1 VAALYLRGLFIPS
14 NSAGE
19 EVFLAIHEIRV
30 TPTDGD
36 PQGHEVQLEAERTLG
51 LTDVEAVQTARV
63 YRLQGVSEEE
73 AHVLASQL
81 FTDPV
86 NEQYSLD
93 QPAGFETPHVVEVA
107 YKPGV
112 MNPEVASIMK
122 AANDLGINPQAA
134 DSSREYAFFGDL
146 EPAQVE
152 GVVGR
157 LLMNKTVEKV
167 VNEKPSSL
175 TFEGRVGPVDVVPI
189 RAASEPELME
199 LSKDKL
205 FLNTEE
211 MAVIQKHFR
220 SLERDPTDAELEIIA
235 ARWSEHCGHKTFNAK
250 VNVDGVE
257 KEPLF
262 SRIKNAAKEHFGD
275 FVVSAF
281 GDNSGVIKF
290 YDGQAI
296 CGKVETH
303 NSPSAIEPY
312 GGAMTGSGG
321 VFRDIMG
328 TGQGAKTII
337 STDMF
342 CFAPPDIDESTLP
355 SGTLHPDYLQ
365 RRVVQGVRDYGNRM
379 GIPTANG
386 SVHYHEDFRAKPTVI
401 VGAYGIMPESR
412 ALQGEPLVGD
422 RVVIIGGRTG
432 RDGIHGATFSSG
444 EMTERTANVNSSAVQ
459 IGNAI
464 EEKRMFDA
472 LIEAR
477 DLGFVR
483 ALTDCGAAGFSSAI
497 GEIGENVGVT
507 VDISKAPLKYPGLAP
522 WEIWLSESQER
533 MVAAVAP
540 ENIEA
545 FLGVCRKY
553 NVESTVLGEFDGSHT
568 LTVNYGDQNVAELDY
583 EFLTCGLPQRSM
595 NAHWE
600 REDVPE
606 IAPSLPETEQEW
618 ANRLKAVLSHGNV
631 CSKEPIVRQYDHGV
645 QGGNVVSPF
654 GGVNQ
659 DGPNDALVI
668 RPLLDRPYGVVQSH
682 GMNPILNRLDPYE
695 GTVWTIAEAAANY
708 VAAGGNIDEAAA
720 VGNYIWP
727 FPDEEAMGSLDRS
740 VDAAVEMM
748 HRLKLPVISGKDSLS
763 STYRGK
769 DGLVIKIPPV
779 YTMSIFGRIPDVE
792 KTMTSDIKQAGST
805 LVLVG
810 NISEGMAGSTYYDV
824 TNGSSNNIPLV
835 DKESLPE
842 VLGSVHQAIISGKVL
857 SCHDVSEGGVITAVA
872 EMCFGG
878 NAGVELMPTDVVASQ
893 MDKFLFNETA
903 GCFVIEVE
911 SDEVALELFRG
922 VPFRKLGQTTADK
935 TIEVREQNRVVFNV
949 PTDEL
954 KSAWQAPM
962 KEIFH

>member
-1 VAALYLRGLFIPS
+1 MT
-14 NSAGE
+14 
-19 EVFLAIHEIRV
+19 IHEIRV
-30 TPTDGD
+30 TPIEGD
-36 PQGHEVQLEAERTLG
+36 PTGHEIQQEAERTMDLDG
-51 LTDVEAVQTARV
+51 LEAVRTSRV
-63 YRLQGVSEEE
+63 YRVQGVSEEE
-73 AHVLASQL
+73 AHTLAGQL

-86 NEQYSLD
+86 SEQYSLD
-93 QPAGFETPHVVEVA
+93 QPVGFETPHVVEVA

-112 MNPEVASIMK
+112 MNPEVSSIMK
-122 AANDLGINPQAA
+122 AAQDLGISPQAV
-134 DSSREYAFFGDL
+134 DSSREYAFFGNV
-146 EPAQVE
+146 EATQVD

-157 LLMNKTVEKV
+157 LLMNKTVEQV
-167 VNEKPSSL
+167 VAEKPLSL
-175 TFEGRVGPVDVVPI
+175 TFEGSVGPVEIVPI
-189 RAASEPELME
+189 REASDSQLAE

-205 FLNTEE
+205 FLNAEE
-211 MAVIQKHFR
+211 MGVVQEHFR
-220 SLERDPTDAELEIIA
+220 KLDRDPTDAELEIIA

-250 VNVDGVE
+250 VVVDGVE
-257 KEPLF
+257 KEPLYT
-262 SRIKNAAKEHFGD
+262 RIKNAAKEQFGD
-275 FVVSAF
+275 LVVSAF
-281 GDNSGVIKF
+281 GDNSGVMRF

-342 CFAPPDIDESTLP
+342 CFAPPDLDESLLP

-379 GIPTANG
+379 GIPTGNG

-412 ALQGEPLVGD
+412 AEKGEPLVGD
-422 RVVIIGGRTG
+422 LVVVIGGKTG

-444 EMTERTANVNSSAVQ
+444 EMTDRTANVNSSAVQ

-477 DLGFVR
+477 DLGYIR

-497 GEIGENVGVT
+497 GEIGENIGLT
-507 VDISKAPLKYPGLAP
+507 IDISKAPLKYPGLAP

-533 MVAAVAP
+533 MVAAISP
-540 ENIEA
+540 DNIEE
-545 FLGVCRKY
+545 FLAVSRKY
-553 NVESTVLGEFDGSHT
+553 NVESTVLGVFDGSHT
-568 LTVNYGDQNVAELDY
+568 LTVNYGEQNVAELDY
-583 EFLTCGLPQRSM
+583 EFLSDGLPQRVM
-595 NAHWE
+595 QAHWE
-600 REDVPE
+600 RVDVPE
-606 IAPSLPETEQEW
+606 IIPSIPQNEQEW
-618 ANRLKAVLSHGNV
+618 VDRVKAVLSHGNV

-654 GGVNQ
+654 GGVKQ
-659 DGPNDALVI
+659 DGPNDALVV
-668 RPLLDRPYGVVQSH
+668 RPMLDKPYGVVQSH
-682 GMNPILNRLDPYE
+682 GMNPILNRLDPFE
-695 GTVWTIAEAAANY
+695 GTVWAIAEAAANY
-708 VAAGGNIDEAAA
+708 VSAGGNIDEAAA

-769 DGLVIKIPPV
+769 DGQVIKIPPV

-792 KTMTSDIKQAGST
+792 KTMTSDVKQSGST

-810 NISEGMAGSTYYDV
+810 NLGEGMAGSAYYDIAG
-824 TNGSSNNIPLV
+824 GSSNNIPLV
-835 DKESLPE
+835 DKETLPE
-842 VLGSVHQAIISGKVL
+842 VLGSVHQAIVGGKVL
-857 SCHDVSEGGVITAVA
+857 ACHDVSEGGVITAVA

-878 NAGVELMPTDVVASQ
+878 NVGVELEPSDVLAFE

-903 GCFVIEVE
+903 GCFVVEVE
-911 SDEVALELFRG
+911 NDEVAQELFG
-922 VPFRKLGQTTADK
+922 NVPFRKLGQTTTDK
-935 TIEVREQNRVVFNV
+935 TIEVRERNGLVFSV
-949 PTDEL
+949 ATDEL
-954 KSAWQAPM
+954 KGAWQAPM
-962 KEIFH
+962 KGIFH

>member
-1 VAALYLRGLFIPS
+1 M
-14 NSAGE
+14 
-19 EVFLAIHEIRV
+19 AIHEIRV
-30 TPTDGD
+30 LPVEGD
-36 PQGHEVQLEAERTLG
+36 PTGYEVKQEAERTLG
-51 LTDVEAVQTARV
+51 LHSLEEVRTTRV
-63 YRLQGVSEEE
+63 YRVQGVSEEE
-73 AHVLASQL
+73 ARTLAEQL

-86 NEQYSLD
+86 SEKYSLD
-93 QPAGFETPHVVEVA
+93 QPVDFDTPHVVEVA

-112 MNPEVASIMK
+112 MNPEVSSIMK
-122 AANDLGINPQAA
+122 AAQDLGISPQAV
-134 DSSREYAFFGDL
+134 DSSREYAFFGDV
-146 EPAQVE
+146 EPAQVD

-157 LLMNKTVEKV
+157 LLMNRTVEQV
-167 VNEKPSSL
+167 VTESPLSL
-175 TFEGRVGPVDVVPI
+175 TFEGSVGPVNIVPI
-189 RAASEPELME
+189 REASVSQLAE

-205 FLNTEE
+205 FLNDEE
-211 MAVIQKHFR
+211 MGVVQKHFQK
-220 SLERDPTDAELEIIA
+220 LDRDPTDAELEIIA

-250 VNVDGVE
+250 VVVDGVE
-257 KEPLF
+257 KEPLYT
-262 SRIKNAAKEHFGD
+262 RIKNAAQEQFGD
-275 FVVSAF
+275 LVVSAF
-281 GDNSGVIKF
+281 GDNSGVMRF

-342 CFAPPDIDESTLP
+342 CFAPPDLDESLLP

-379 GIPTANG
+379 GIPTGNG

-401 VGAYGIMPESR
+401 VGAYGIMPEAR
-412 ALQGEPLVGD
+412 AEKGEPLVGD
-422 RVVIIGGRTG
+422 LVVIIGGKTG

-444 EMTERTANVNSSAVQ
+444 EMTDRTANVNSSAVQ

-477 DLGFVR
+477 DLGYIR

-497 GEIGENVGVT
+497 GEIGENIGLT

-533 MVAAVAP
+533 MVAAISP
-540 ENIEA
+540 DNIEE
-545 FLGVCRKY
+545 FLAVSRKY
-553 NVESTVLGEFDGSHT
+553 NVESTVLGVFDGSHT
-568 LTVNYGDQNVAELDY
+568 LTVNYGEQNVAELDY
-583 EFLTCGLPQRSM
+583 EFLSDGLPQRVM
-595 NAHWE
+595 QAHWE
-600 REDVPE
+600 RVDVPE
-606 IAPSLPETEQEW
+606 VTPDIPQNEQEW
-618 ANRLKAVLSHGNV
+618 VDRVKAVLSHGNV

-654 GGVNQ
+654 GGVKQ
-659 DGPNDALVI
+659 DGPNDALVV
-668 RPLLDRPYGVVQSH
+668 RPILDKPYGVVQSH
-682 GMNPILNRLDPYE
+682 GMNPILNRLDPFE
-695 GTVWTIAEAAANY
+695 GTVWAIAEAAANY
-708 VAAGGNIDEAAA
+708 VSAGGNIDEAAA

-769 DGLVIKIPPV
+769 DGQVIKIPPV

-792 KTMTSDIKQAGST
+792 KTMTSDIKRAGST

-810 NISEGMAGSTYYDV
+810 NLGKGMAGSAYYDV
-824 TNGSSNNIPLV
+824 VGGSSNNIPLV
-835 DKESLPE
+835 DKETLPA
-842 VLGSVHQAIISGKVL
+842 VLGSVHQAIVGGKVL
-857 SCHDVSEGGVITAVA
+857 ACHDVSEGGVISAVA

-878 NAGVELMPTDVVASQ
+878 NVGVELEPSNVSASQ

-903 GCFVIEVE
+903 GCFVVEVE
-911 SDEVALELFRG
+911 SDEVAHELFG
-922 VPFRKLGQTTADK
+922 NVPYQKLGQTTANRA
-935 TIEVREQNRVVFNV
+935 IEVHEQNGVVFSV
-949 PTDEL
+949 ATDEL
-954 KSAWQAPM
+954 KGAWQAPM
-962 KEIFH
+962 KGIFH

>member
-1 VAALYLRGLFIPS
+1 M
-14 NSAGE
+14 
-19 EVFLAIHEIRV
+19 AIHEIRV
-30 TPTDGD
+30 TPIDGD
-36 PQGHEVQLEAERTLG
+36 PEGHEIQQEAERTLG
-51 LTDVEAVQTARV
+51 LSGIEAVHTAKV
-63 YRLQGVSEEE
+63 YRVQGVSEEE
-73 AHVLASQL
+73 AHALARSL

-86 NEQYSLD
+86 SEQYSLD
-93 QPAGFETPHVVEVA
+93 QPAGFETPLVVEVA

-112 MNPEVASIMK
+112 MNPGVASIMK
-122 AANDLGINPQAA
+122 AARDLGINPQAA
-134 DSSREYAFFGDL
+134 DASREYAFFGDVQP
-146 EPAQVE
+146 EQVDS
-152 GVVGR
+152 VVGR
-157 LLMNKTVEKV
+157 LLMNTTVERV
-167 VNEKPSSL
+167 VTEKPASL
-175 TFEGRVGPVDVVPI
+175 TFEGSVGPVTVVSV
-189 RAASEPELME
+189 REASDAELME

-205 FLNTEE
+205 FLNAEE
-211 MAVIQKHFR
+211 MREVQKYFR
-220 SLERDPTDAELEIIA
+220 GLRRDPTDAELEIIA

-250 VNVDGVE
+250 VIVDGVE
-257 KEPLF
+257 KEPLYT
-262 SRIKNAAKEHFGD
+262 RIKNAAKENFGSL
-275 FVVSAF
+275 VVSAF
-281 GDNSGVIKF
+281 GDNSGVIRF
-290 YDGQAI
+290 YDDQAI

-342 CFAPPDIDESTLP
+342 CFAPPDMDESRLP
-355 SGTLHPDYLQ
+355 SGTLHPGYLQ

-401 VGAYGIMPESR
+401 VGAYGILPEAR
-412 ALQGEPLVGD
+412 AEKGEPQVGD
-422 RVVIIGGRTG
+422 LVVIIGGRTG

-444 EMTERTANVNSSAVQ
+444 EMTDRTANVNSSAVQ

-477 DLGFVR
+477 DLGFIR

-497 GEIGENVGVT
+497 GEIGENIGVT

-533 MVAAVAP
+533 MVAAVSP

-545 FLGVCRKY
+545 FLELSRKY

-568 LTVNYGDQNVAELDY
+568 LTVNYGEQNVAELDY
-583 EFLTCGLPQRSM
+583 DFLSDGLPQRIM
-595 NAHWE
+595 RAHWE
-600 REDVPE
+600 RDDVAE
-606 IAPSLPETEQEW
+606 IIPPAPATQKEW
-618 ANRLKAVLSHGNV
+618 VDRLKAVLAHGNV
-631 CSKEPIVRQYDHGV
+631 HSKEPIVRQYDHGV

-659 DGPNDALVI
+659 DGPNDALVV
-668 RPLLDRPYGVVQSH
+668 RPLLDKPYGVVQSH

-695 GTVWTIAEAAANY
+695 GTVWAIAEAAANY
-708 VAAGGNIDEAAA
+708 VSVGGNIAEAAA

-740 VDAAVEMM
+740 VDAAVDMM

-769 DGLVIKIPPV
+769 DGQVIKIPPV

-792 KTMTSDIKQAGST
+792 KTMTSDIKKPGST

-810 NISEGMAGSTYYDV
+810 SLSNGMAGSAYYDV
-824 TNGSSNNIPLV
+824 ANGSSNNIPVV
-835 DKESLPE
+835 DQETLPTVLGTMHDAIVSGE
-842 VLGSVHQAIISGKVL
+842 VLA
-857 SCHDVSEGGVITAVA
+857 CHDVSEGGVVSAIS

-878 NAGVELMPTDVVASQ
+878 NVGATVDATAFAGSSLGLDG
-893 MDKFLFNETA
+893 FLFNETA
-903 GCFVIEVE
+903 GTFVVEVE
-911 SDEVALELFRG
+911 NAKTAQRLFGNVPYMVLGKTTTDKKLELY
-922 VPFRKLGQTTADK
+922 GQD
-935 TIEVREQNRVVFNV
+935 NV
-949 PTDEL
+949 IFSVSTDEL
-954 KSAWQAPM
+954 KDAWQAPM
-962 KEIFH
+962 KGIFH